1 MENKK
6 EFLTEENY
14 EKGKKTLGK
23 IIKVVLSVGLSLS
36 LLLIISGIIV
46 IATSNNSDNKE
57 ENKTEIK
64 EEIPST
70 EITKEE
76 EIKQKIADVEAKIA
90 EAKKELPSLK
100 AEKDAE
106 FRNSIG
112 FSEKYYELAQQIATI
127 EDKIRDLEMEKT
139 DYEFDLKQEESKD
152 AVQDFFDNAMSE
164 NEIKPQGIFKKGIG
178 AILIFA
184 GLALIAPTL
193 GISGILFL
201 IYKKREIQI
210 FTTQQIMP
218 VTQETIEKMAPTVGK
233 AGGSVID
240 GVAPALGNLGKEISK
255 GIKEGIKDE
264 ENKEEK

>member
-1 MENKK
+1 MDQKK

-36 LLLIISGIIV
+36 LLLILSGIIV

-76 EIKQKIADVEAKIA
+76 EIKQKIADVETKIT
-90 EAKKELPSLK
+90 ETKKDLPSLK
-100 AEKDAE
+100 AQLDVE
-106 FRNSIG
+106 FRNSG
-112 FSEKYYELAQQIATI
+112 FSEKYYELDQKIDTI
-127 EDKIRDLEMEKT
+127 EDEINDLEMEKT
-139 DYEFDLKQEESKD
+139 DYEFDLKQEQSKD
-152 AVQDFFDNAMSE
+152 AVQNFFDKE
-164 NEIKPQGIFKKGIG
+164 ILDNEIEPQGILKKGIG

-184 GLALIAPTL
+184 GLGLIIPTL

-210 FTTQQIMP
+210 FTTQQTMP

-255 GIKEGIKDE
+255 GIKEGIKGEDS
-264 ENKEEK
+264 KEEK